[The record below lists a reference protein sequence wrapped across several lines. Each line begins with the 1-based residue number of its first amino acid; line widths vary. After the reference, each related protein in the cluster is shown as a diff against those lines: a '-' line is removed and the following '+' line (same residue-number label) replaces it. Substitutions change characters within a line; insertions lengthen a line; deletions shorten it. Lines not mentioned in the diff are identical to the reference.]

1 MIDFKIDFVERSLE
15 NLEKYRGE
23 YEVTNLI
30 NYCLSLIVLPKEV
43 CYDEISKK
51 YYNKKIKDVDGLNF
65 SFRGS
70 FKSKGNEIEIKDMY
84 VNSFLRNLRNGVAHC
99 NITLLGD
106 KYDCGKKISSIKIG
120 DKNDDF
126 KCEIEIEDFKS
137 LVVFIAKEYLEIYK
151 NNNCRL

>member
-1 MIDFKIDFVERSLE
+1 MIDFKIEFVERSLE
-15 NLEKYRGE
+15 NLENYYGE

-51 YYNKKIKDVDGLNF
+51 YYNKKIKDVEGLNF
-65 SFRGS
+65 NIEGS
-70 FKSKGNEIEIKDMY
+70 FKTNGKKREIKEMY

-99 NITLLGD
+99 NIKLLGD
-106 KYDCGKKISSIKIG
+106 KYD
-120 DKNDDF
+120 DF
-126 KCEIEIEDFKS
+126 KCEIRIEDFKS

-151 NNNCRL
+151 NNNCML